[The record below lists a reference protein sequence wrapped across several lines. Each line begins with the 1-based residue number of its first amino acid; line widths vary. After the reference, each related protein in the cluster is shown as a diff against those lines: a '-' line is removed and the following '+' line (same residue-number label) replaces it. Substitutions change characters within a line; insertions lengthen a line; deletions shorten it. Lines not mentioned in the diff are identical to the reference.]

1 MKIVTRIIPGSANT
15 TWIPWSV
22 SQLPNQPVRLYR
34 SRNASPTTTGDSA
47 SGRSTRAFM
56 TPLPGKRWRTIASA
70 QMTPKIV
77 FAGTAIAAIS
87 TVR

>member
-1 MKIVTRIIPGSANT
+1 
-15 TWIPWSV
+15 
-22 SQLPNQPVRLYR
+22 
-34 SRNASPTTTGDSA
+34 
-47 SGRSTRAFM
+47 M